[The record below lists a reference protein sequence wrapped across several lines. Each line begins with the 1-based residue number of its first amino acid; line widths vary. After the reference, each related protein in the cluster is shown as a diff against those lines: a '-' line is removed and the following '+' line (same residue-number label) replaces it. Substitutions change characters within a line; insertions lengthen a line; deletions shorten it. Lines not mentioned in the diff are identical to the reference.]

1 MTDSLRGPQ
10 PHPGW
15 KPGDAVEIPHG
26 RWIGLDIA
34 TLDPAAGYKLLIGSI
49 VPRPIAWVSTV
60 SARGVTNVAPYSFF
74 NGVASK
80 PLSLAFSITRRPDGS
95 DKDTLANIRAT
106 NQFVV
111 NSANEWMA
119 EAMHQTSGAY
129 APGESEFA
137 KAGLTPEPSVEV
149 KPPRVK
155 GAAVQMECELL
166 KLVPIGDGS
175 VGSAHLVIGKI
186 LMIHAHES
194 VYHDGKI
201 DLAAYKPLS
210 RLAGDSYGRVAGV
223 FDLERPKV

>member
-1 MTDSLRGPQ
+1 MTDTIHGTQ
-10 PHPGW
+10 PHLGW
-15 KPGDAVEIPHG
+15 KPGDPVEMLAG
-26 RWIGLDIA
+26 QWIGLDVA
-34 TLDPAAGYKLLIGSI
+34 TLDQAAGYKLLIGAV

-60 SARGVTNVAPYSFF
+60 NAKGVTNVAPFSFF
-74 NGVASK
+74 SGVASK
-80 PLSLAFSITRRPDGS
+80 PLSLAFSITRRPDGT

-111 NSANEWMA
+111 NSASEWQA

-137 KAGLTPEPSVEV
+137 KAGLTPEASVEV

-166 KLVPIGDGS
+166 KLVQVGDGS
-175 VGSAHLVIGKI
+175 VGSSHLVIGKI
-186 LMIHAHES
+186 LMIHVHES
-194 VYHDGKI
+194 VYRDGKI

-210 RLAGDSYGRVAGV
+210 RLAGNSYGRVGGV